1 MAADERTPWSRRRFL
16 AVGVAGGAAALAV
29 AGGVTARS
37 QGTSPSGFGALFG
50 DRTAAVAELG
60 RSAIDSGAV
69 SADPATLVASL
80 PAGAALVDGRHAPLD
95 VTEPDRFAAGLA
107 AAVAAELAAGELVW
121 VDGFPLTPTEAATC
135 AGCAVGPR

>member
-1 MAADERTPWSRRRFL
+1 MGADAPRSWSRRRFL
-16 AVGVAGGAAALAV
+16 AAGVAGGAAALVV

-50 DRTAAVAELG
+50 ERTAAVASLG
-60 RSAIDSGAV
+60 RRAIDAGVV

-80 PAGAALVDGRHAPLD
+80 PPGAALVEGPQAPLD
-95 VTEPDRFAAGLA
+95 VTEADRFAAGLA
-107 AAVAAELAAGELVW
+107 AAVAAELAVGDLVW

-135 AGCAVGPR
+135 AACAVGPR